1 MKLHCLLQIW
11 ILRET
16 FRRNYNAWL
25 KKYGRVFA
33 KNKNYRTSNI
43 PIPIIELM
51 EEMKLTM
58 QQDFT
63 GAVFEGDML
72 KEKP

>member
-1 MKLHCLLQIW
+1 
-11 ILRET
+11 
-16 FRRNYNAWL
+16 
-25 KKYGRVFA
+25 
-33 KNKNYRTSNI
+33 
-43 PIPIIELM
+43 M